1 LPVLFLTYIHWPG
14 YVSECSDVLILI
26 LVSVYQIL
34 AGC

>member
-1 LPVLFLTYIHWPG
+1 LPVLFLAGEHRPG
-14 YVSECSDVLILI
+14 YVSECSDILLLI